1 MAEVGIEI
9 EKEKSKKSSH
19 VENQKKNKKVKKT
32 NNEDNSATEPYIPST
47 TSSRRF

>member
-9 EKEKSKKSSH
+9 EKEKSSH

-32 NNEDNSATEPYIPST
+32 NNEDNSPTEP
-47 TSSRRF
+47 